1 MSFFNSEKLQATQKA
16 NLDLIQQITGKV
28 FASVEQLSQ
37 LQFKALRE
45 STEEQFEG
53 VRKLLAVR
61 GPQDFAELQASFT
74 QPSKQ
79 TERLAEFNRQVQALI
94 VDTQSDIAKLASSQ
108 VEAGTQQVQE
118 FVEAIS
124 KNAPAGSEPVVAAFK
139 SGLANAGSAFANAQQ
154 AAKTASENAQQAA
167 KQASDTAQST
177 FEQATAAATK
187 AAPETNAK
195 TGNK

>member
-16 NLDLIQQITGKV
+16 NLDLIQQISGKV

-45 STEEQFEG
+45 SSEEQFEG

-74 QPSKQ
+74 QPNKQ
-79 TERLAEFNRQVQALI
+79 TERLTEFNRQVQALI
-94 VDTQSDIAKLASSQ
+94 AETQSDIAKLASSQ

-124 KNAPAGSEPVVAAFK
+124 KNAPAGSEPVVNAFK
-139 SGLANAGSAFANAQQ
+139 SGLASAGTAF
-154 AAKTASENAQQAA
+154 ENAQKAA
-167 KQASDTAQST
+167 KQASETAQTS
-177 FEQATAAATK
+177 FAEATAAATK
-187 AAPETNAK
+187 AAPEANAK

>member
-1 MSFFNSEKLQATQKA
+1 MSFFNPEKLQTVQKA
-16 NLDLIQQITGKV
+16 NLDLLQQISGKV

-61 GPQDFAELQASFT
+61 DPQGFADLQASFS
-74 QPSKQ
+74 QPNAQ

-94 VDTQSDIAKLASSQ
+94 VGTHSDIAQLTSNQ
-108 VEAGTQQVQE
+108 VEAGTAQVQE
-118 FVEAIS
+118 FVEEIS

-139 SGLANAGSAFANAQQ
+139 SGLANAGTVFESAQ
-154 AAKTASENAQQAA
+154 KTA
-167 KQASDTAQST
+167 KQATEAAQGNFDS
-177 FEQATAAATK
+177 ASAAAADAVAK
-187 AAPETNAK
+187 AAPQASNKATN
-195 TGNK
+195 GNK

>member
-1 MSFFNSEKLQATQKA
+1 MSFFNPEKLQTVQKA
-16 NLDLIQQITGKV
+16 NLDLLQQISGKV

-61 GPQDFAELQASFT
+61 DPQGFADLQASFS
-74 QPSKQ
+74 QPNAQ

-94 VDTQSDIAKLASSQ
+94 VGTHSDIAQLTSNQ
-108 VEAGTQQVQE
+108 VEAGTAQVQE

-139 SGLANAGSAFANAQQ
+139 SGLANAGTVF
-154 AAKTASENAQQAA
+154 ENAQKTA
-167 KQASDTAQST
+167 KQATEAAQGNFDS
-177 FEQATAAATK
+177 ASAAAADAVAK
-187 AAPETNAK
+187 AAPQASNKATN
-195 TGNK
+195 GNK

>member
-1 MSFFNSEKLQATQKA
+1 MSFFNPEKLQTVQKA
-16 NLDLIQQITGKV
+16 NLDLLQQISGKV

-61 GPQDFAELQASFT
+61 DPQGFADLQASFS
-74 QPSKQ
+74 QPNAQ

-94 VDTQSDIAKLASSQ
+94 VGTQSDIAQLTSNQ
-108 VEAGTQQVQE
+108 VEAGTAQVQE
-118 FVEAIS
+118 FVEEIS

-139 SGLANAGSAFANAQQ
+139 SGLANAGTVF
-154 AAKTASENAQQAA
+154 ENAQKTA
-167 KQASDTAQST
+167 KQATEAAQGNFDS
-177 FEQATAAATK
+177 ASAAAADAVAK
-187 AAPETNAK
+187 AAPQASNKATN
-195 TGNK
+195 GNK

>member
-1 MSFFNSEKLQATQKA
+1 MSFFNSEKLQTAQKA
-16 NLDLIQQITGKV
+16 NLDLLQQISGKV

-45 STEEQFEG
+45 TSEEQFEG

-61 GPQDFAELQASFT
+61 DPQGFAELQASFT
-74 QPSKQ
+74 QPSAQ

-94 VDTQSDIAKLASSQ
+94 VGTQSDIAKLTSSQ

-139 SGLANAGSAFANAQQ
+139 SGLANAGTAFESAQKAV
-154 AAKTASENAQQAA
+154 
-167 KQASDTAQST
+167 KQASEAAQSN
-177 FEQATAAATK
+177 FEAATATATK
-187 AAPETNAK
+187 ATSEASAK
-195 TGNK
+195 ATSGNK

>member
-167 KQASDTAQST
+167 KQASDTFT
-177 FEQATAAATK
+177 EATAAATK

>member
-1 MSFFNSEKLQATQKA
+1 MSFFNPEKLQSAQKA
-16 NLDLIQQITGKV
+16 NLDLLQQISGKV

-61 GPQDFAELQASFT
+61 DPQGFADLQASFS
-74 QPSKQ
+74 QPGAQ

-94 VDTQSDIAKLASSQ
+94 VGTQSDIAQLTSSQ
-108 VEAGTQQVQE
+108 VEAGTAQVQE
-118 FVEAIS
+118 FVEEIS

-139 SGLANAGSAFANAQQ
+139 SGLANAGTVF
-154 AAKTASENAQQAA
+154 ENAQKTA
-167 KQASDTAQST
+167 KQATESAQGS
-177 FEQATAAATK
+177 FNATTEAASAAAAEAVAK
-187 AAPETNAK
+187 AAPQASTKANSV
-195 TGNK
+195 NK

>member
-16 NLDLIQQITGKV
+16 NLDLIQQISGKV

-45 STEEQFEG
+45 SSEEQFEG

-74 QPSKQ
+74 QPNKQ
-79 TERLAEFNRQVQALI
+79 TERLTEFNRQVQALI
-94 VDTQSDIAKLASSQ
+94 AETQSDIAKLASSQ

-124 KNAPAGSEPVVAAFK
+124 KNAPAGSEPVVNAFK
-139 SGLANAGSAFANAQQ
+139 SGLANAGTIF
-154 AAKTASENAQQAA
+154 ENAQKAA
-167 KQASDTAQST
+167 KQASDSAQSS
-177 FEQATAAATK
+177 FADATAAATK
-187 AAPETNAK
+187 AAPEASTK